1 MRLEHWLYTI
11 PLRLRSLF
19 SRRSVEQE
27 LDEEFRY
34 HMQRKTEEYLT
45 QGMAPEQARYAA
57 RRAMD
62 GLEQRKEECRDTRRV
77 NWIHDFVQD
86 LRYGLRMLRKNP
98 GFTAV
103 AVITLALGIG
113 ANAAIFSLV
122 DSFLLRPL
130 PVDHAEQITILDRP
144 QKQGFALPLFSIP
157 DYRDL
162 RDQTTDVFSGMF
174 SYMSGFD
181 GLGVNGKAE
190 RIRTSYVSGN
200 FFSTL
205 GIKPALGR
213 FILPSEGNTPGAD
226 PVMVLSYNYW
236 QEHFAA
242 DPEIVGKKVSVDGH
256 PVTIVG
262 VAPNGF
268 YGVNILVPQQAYLPM
283 GMATY
288 GGRAPDFMM
297 DRAVR
302 VVYIG
307 ARLRPGS
314 SLQQAQASLAVV
326 AQRLSQQYADTDKD
340 LTAKVF
346 PELRARPIPQA
357 ASLMVVI
364 SGLFLGLTAIV
375 LLLACVNVANIL
387 LVRSTTREREM
398 ATRAALGAPRS
409 RLVRQLLTESVLL
422 ALAGGVAG
430 ILLGNWGTQALGSI
444 DLRANLAL
452 QVGLD
457 WRVLAYCLVVAILTG
472 LIVGVVPAVRAARGD
487 LNGILRGGGRG
498 LIGTHHRLRTALV
511 VTQVAGSLTLLII
524 AGLFMRSLGAARQTN
539 LGFNPSQVVNLSMD
553 PQEIGY
559 TPAQGR
565 EFYKTLMDRV
575 RGLPGVLSV
584 SATAAVPMGY
594 VFKNDTLAIDSY
606 LPPPGQP
613 APSLLYNV
621 ISPDYFQT
629 MSIPMVRGRIFTDAD
644 DENAQ
649 YVAIINETMAKR
661 FWPSQDPVGRQ
672 FTMAREPKH
681 SIKVVGIAKDSRFL
695 GVTYP
700 IDAHFYV
707 PYAQHYEANSL
718 ETVQVRTAG
727 APELM
732 IPEVERVIAALA
744 PDLPVFDAQTMT
756 KALNTLAGLLIFKIG
771 ALLAAAFGILGLIL
785 AVVGIYGVISYSA
798 SQRVNEIG
806 IRMALGANSRDV
818 LRMILGE
825 GLMIVG
831 AGLTIGLAGAFSA
844 TRIVRNFVTVSAT
857 DPLTYVIVVAILTLV
872 SLLACYTPASRATKV
887 DPMAALRY
895 E

>member
-1 MRLEHWLYTI
+1 
-11 PLRLRSLF
+11 
-19 SRRSVEQE
+19 
-27 LDEEFRY
+27 
-34 HMQRKTEEYLT
+34 
-45 QGMAPEQARYAA
+45 
-57 RRAMD
+57 
-62 GLEQRKEECRDTRRV
+62 
-77 NWIHDFVQD
+77 
-86 LRYGLRMLRKNP
+86 
-98 GFTAV
+98 
-103 AVITLALGIG
+103 
-113 ANAAIFSLV
+113 
-122 DSFLLRPL
+122 
-130 PVDHAEQITILDRP
+130 
-144 QKQGFALPLFSIP
+144 
-157 DYRDL
+157 
-162 RDQTTDVFSGMF
+162 
-174 SYMSGFD
+174 
-181 GLGVNGKAE
+181 
-190 RIRTSYVSGN
+190 
-200 FFSTL
+200 
-205 GIKPALGR
+205 
-213 FILPSEGNTPGAD
+213 
-226 PVMVLSYNYW
+226 
-236 QEHFAA
+236 
-242 DPEIVGKKVSVDGH
+242 
-256 PVTIVG
+256 
-262 VAPNGF
+262 
-268 YGVNILVPQQAYLPM
+268 
-283 GMATY
+283 
-288 GGRAPDFMM
+288 
-297 DRAVR
+297 
-302 VVYIG
+302 
-307 ARLRPGS
+307 
-314 SLQQAQASLAVV
+314 
-326 AQRLSQQYADTDKD
+326 
-340 LTAKVF
+340 
-346 PELRARPIPQA
+346 
-357 ASLMVVI
+357 
-364 SGLFLGLTAIV
+364 
-375 LLLACVNVANIL
+375 
-387 LVRSTTREREM
+387 
-398 ATRAALGAPRS
+398 
-409 RLVRQLLTESVLL
+409 
-422 ALAGGVAG
+422 
-430 ILLGNWGTQALGSI
+430 
-444 DLRANLAL
+444 
-452 QVGLD
+452 
-457 WRVLAYCLVVAILTG
+457 
-472 LIVGVVPAVRAARGD
+472 
-487 LNGILRGGGRG
+487 
-498 LIGTHHRLRTALV
+498 
-511 VTQVAGSLTLLII
+511 LLII

-559 TPAQGR
+559 TPAQVR

-661 FWPSQDPVGRQ
+661 FWPSQDPLGRQ

-681 SIKVVGIAKDSRFL
+681 SIKVVGLAKDSRFL

-756 KALNTLAGLLIFKIG
+756 RALNTLAGLLIFKIG

-872 SLLACYTPASRATKV
+872 SMLACYTPASRATKV
-887 DPMAALRY
+887 DPMVALRY